1 MTQEIRPILRT
12 MQVGEQVTYPISRTS
27 TVRTAA
33 AIIALELD
41 TLQFKRLTAFALQ
54 GIFKDKQEIS
64 LYGSND
70 ATTWRFLGKTQRAAV
85 NNITGRTY
93 KYFRFVIQT
102 SLTPEENISG
112 LRLQYEIRR
121 EKRLR

>member
-41 TLQFKRLTAFALQ
+41 KEFK
-54 GIFKDKQEIS
+54 
-64 LYGSND
+64 
-70 ATTWRFLGKTQRAAV
+70 
-85 NNITGRTY
+85 
-93 KYFRFVIQT
+93 T
-102 SLTPEENISG
+102 STN
-112 LRLQYEIRR
+112 RDTR
-121 EKRLR
+121 EVTVTRLR